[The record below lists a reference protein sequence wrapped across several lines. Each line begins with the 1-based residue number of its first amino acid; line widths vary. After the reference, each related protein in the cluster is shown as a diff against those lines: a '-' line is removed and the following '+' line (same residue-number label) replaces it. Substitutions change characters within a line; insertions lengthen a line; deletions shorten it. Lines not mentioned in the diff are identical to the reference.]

1 MKIHRAIKS
10 DKNNRLLD
18 GFVRWRSF

>member
-18 GFVRWRSF
+18 GFVRWMSF